1 MDANEMRAISQL
13 VADLNAEI
21 HNEVRMLHD
30 RLTVVQRRV
39 EMLEGQVAAWEQW
52 GAQVN
57 DSIVEVA
64 SRIAAVQQHVVE
76 NVTTGVYAS
85 EVTEHYRRFVTA
97 EAARAG
103 VELRDLQAEIKRR
116 QQNDVSATMDP
127 LIDVEG

>member
-1 MDANEMRAISQL
+1 MSMDENEMRAISQL

-30 RLTVVQRRV
+30 RVSV
-39 EMLEGQVAAWEQW
+39 LEGQVAAWEQW

-64 SRIAAVQQHVVE
+64 TRIAAVQQHVVE

>member
-1 MDANEMRAISQL
+1 MDEKEMTAIARM
-13 VADLNAEI
+13 VADYTATI
-21 HNEVRMLHD
+21 SDDVKSLHD

-64 SRIAAVQQHVVE
+64 TRIAAVQQHVVE

>member
-1 MDANEMRAISQL
+1 MNRNEMSAISQL
-13 VADLNAEI
+13 VADLNADI
-21 HNEVRMLHD
+21 HNEVRMMHD
-30 RLTVVQRRV
+30 RVTS
-39 EMLEGQVAAWEQW
+39 LEGRVAAWEQW

-57 DSIVEVA
+57 DSIVEIA
-64 SRIAAVQQHVVE
+64 TRIAAVQQHVVE

>member
-30 RLTVVQRRV
+30 RVSV
-39 EMLEGQVAAWEQW
+39 LEGQVAAWEQW

>member
-30 RLTVVQRRV
+30 RVSV
-39 EMLEGQVAAWEQW
+39 LEGQVAAWEQW

-57 DSIVEVA
+57 DSIAEVA

>member
-30 RLTVVQRRV
+30 RVSV
-39 EMLEGQVAAWEQW
+39 LEGQVAAWEQW

-57 DSIVEVA
+57 DSIVEIA
-64 SRIAAVQQHVVE
+64 TRIAAVQQHVVE

>member
-1 MDANEMRAISQL
+1 MRAISQL

-30 RLTVVQRRV
+30 RVSV
-39 EMLEGQVAAWEQW
+39 LEGQVAAWEQW

-64 SRIAAVQQHVVE
+64 TRIAAVQQHVVE

>member
-1 MDANEMRAISQL
+1 MDEHEMRAISQL

-30 RLTVVQRRV
+30 RVSV
-39 EMLEGQVAAWEQW
+39 LEGQVAAWEQW

-57 DSIVEVA
+57 DSIVEIA
-64 SRIAAVQQHVVE
+64 TRIAAVQQHVVE

>member
-30 RLTVVQRRV
+30 RVSV
-39 EMLEGQVAAWEQW
+39 LEGQVAAWEQW

-64 SRIAAVQQHVVE
+64 TRIAAVQQHVVE

>member
-1 MDANEMRAISQL
+1 MDENEMRAISQL

-30 RLTVVQRRV
+30 RVSV
-39 EMLEGQVAAWEQW
+39 LEGQVEAWEQW

-57 DSIVEVA
+57 DSIVEIA
-64 SRIAAVQQHVVE
+64 TRIAAVQQHVVE